1 MQTVNTPDS
10 RSPCGVV
17 GAGSIGAAL
26 GRRLAACGHPVTAYD
41 VDAARVAA
49 LADAGVRAAATPRA
63 LAQESDVVLLALPDT
78 PQILAVLEGDDGL
91 EAGLR
96 QGAALLV
103 TSTVDPSTPRELAE
117 RLAPHGVEVLDT
129 PISGGP
135 VAAEAGT
142 LAIMAGASDEAFAR
156 LAPLL
161 GQLGVHVVHVGPVGD
176 GEVAKLVNNLMG
188 SVIAIGIAEGLALAA
203 TSGVDVDRVIDAV
216 AGGSGSSW
224 ILREWIPRTVLAD
237 RSQTHFAV
245 DLMCKDMG
253 LVARFAEREGVELE
267 AGRLAGEVFD
277 RLRTAGYGGSDFSI
291 LAAVR
296 AEAAG
301 AVLPERGPV
310 A

>member
-1 MQTVNTPDS
+1 MQTVNSPDS
-10 RSPCGVV
+10 PPACGVL

-26 GRRLAACGHPVTAYD
+26 ATRLAGCGHAVAAYD
-41 VDAARVAA
+41 LDAGRVAA
-49 LADAGVRAAATPRA
+49 LAGGGVVAASSPRE
-63 LAQESDVVLLALPDT
+63 LAERSDVVLVALPDT
-78 PQILAVLEGDDGL
+78 PQILDSLEGEDGL

-96 QGAALLV
+96 RGAALLL
-103 TSTVDPSTPRELAE
+103 TSTVDPETPRALAA
-117 RLAPHGVEVLDT
+117 RLAPRGVEVLDT

-142 LAIMAGASDEAFAR
+142 LAIMVGADDAAFAR
-156 LAPLL
+156 RRPLL
-161 GQLGVHVVHVGPVGD
+161 ESLGAHVVHVGAIGD

-203 TSGVDVDRVIDAV
+203 KAGVDVDRVIDAV
-216 AGGSGSSW
+216 SSGSGGSW

-237 RSQTHFAV
+237 RSVTHFAV

-253 LVARFAEREGVELE
+253 LVGRFAEDLGVELE
-267 AGRLAGEVFD
+267 AGTLARSVFGALQD
-277 RLRTAGYGGSDFSI
+277 AGYGASDFSI
-291 LAAVR
+291 LAAIR

-301 AVLPERGPV
+301 ATLPERG